1 MDGDKY
7 ISPYQLTRQYNISSG
22 TLRRWAEHG
31 KIRCIRPGDATA
43 TRKKR
48 LYHADDI
55 ARLLGTGEPTD
66 QPTTVCYA
74 RVSSSH
80 QKEDLERQKALLSA
94 HSPGCDIV
102 SDIASGLNWNR
113 PGLISI
119 LDRVHGGH
127 IKTVV
132 VAFKDRLCRF
142 GFELLEW
149 IFEKANAK
157 IVVLNQSGDPG
168 DKSHELSEDL
178 LAVITVFTAR
188 NDGLRTT
195 KSKRARNARVQD
207 PSISDAES
215 TTNPDGVVRS
225 ETVDLQ

>member
-1 MDGDKY
+1 MRGDIKLHTMDGDKY

-80 QKEDLERQKALLSA
+80 QKEDLLSA

-102 SDIASGLNWNR
+102 SDIAS
-113 PGLISI
+113 GLISI

-188 NDGLRTT
+188 NNGLRAA
-195 KSKRARNARVQD
+195 KYKRARNARVQD
-207 PSISDAES
+207 PPISDAES

>member
-1 MDGDKY
+1 MNGDKY
-7 ISPYQLTRQYNISSG
+7 ISPYQLTRQYNISSA

-48 LYHADDI
+48 LYHAGDI
-55 ARLLGTGEPTD
+55 ARLFGVDETNV

-94 HSPGCDIV
+94 YAPGCDIV
-102 SDIASGLNWNR
+102 SDVASGLNWHR

-119 LDRVHGGH
+119 LDRVYAGH

-132 VAFKDRLCRF
+132 VTFKDRLCRF

-157 IVVLNQSGDPG
+157 ILVLSQSVDAG
-168 DKSHELSEDL
+168 DKSNELSEDL
-178 LAVITVFTAR
+178 LAIVTVFTAQ
-188 NDGLRTT
+188 NNGLRAA
-195 KSKRARNARVQD
+195 KYKRARNARIQD
-207 PSISDAES
+207 PHLSDTES
-215 TTNPDGVVRS
+215 TTDPERVVRS
-225 ETVDLQ
+225 TPLDI